1 MSIEISQ
8 MFSTLSLSQVTK
20 KLHTEYHDHS
30 CFSVL
35 DVVRTSQILK
45 MNGKTPRE
53 KIKKSF

>member
-8 MFSTLSLSQVTK
+8 MQFSTLSLSQVTK
-20 KLHTEYHDHS
+20 KLHTEYHS
-30 CFSVL
+30 CFKVL

-53 KIKKSF
+53 KIKKSV